1 MDKQM
6 MKNMAAKCAKKPVL
20 SKARAFL
27 LVGVNWA
34 ATGMGDGGALV
45 WESDTGK
52 WTMRFLRMVN
62 RSATAE
68 EGVDIIGPEDL
79 YDDDPDEDQFVEE
92 ETEEAADCAIMYDGP
107 GFEVRFHAHVNR
119 TGDGL
124 RIKEDFVSMEQGGSR
139 RELPV
144 VYWNSGRYPIKTDG
158 TKIPPNGHC
167 ISLPGE
173 PARQARRKLKKEQDE
188 CLNALIK
195 RYSDEQAQAVFQA
208 VKEQIMEWEP
218 DWTEEQ
224 VHKAAEMFL
233 AQNGSV

>member
-6 MKNMAAKCAKKPVL
+6 MKKIAARCAKEPGITE
-20 SKARAFL
+20 AQAFL

-68 EGVDIIGPEDL
+68 EGVDIIGLDDL
-79 YDDDPDEDQFVEE
+79 YDDPDDDQFAEE
-92 ETEEAADCAIMYDGP
+92 ETEEAADCGITYSGS
-107 GFEVRFHAHVNR
+107 GFDVRFHAHVNR

-124 RIKEDFVSMEQGGSR
+124 RVKEDFVSMEQGNSR

-144 VYWNSGRYPIKTDG
+144 VYWNSGHYPVKADG
-158 TKIPPNGHC
+158 AKIPPGGC
-167 ISLPGE
+167 RVSLPGDS
-173 PARQARRKLKKEQDE
+173 ARQARRELKQEQDE

-195 RYSDEQAQAVFQA
+195 QCSEEQAQAALQA
-208 VKEQIMEWEP
+208 VKEKIMEWEP
-218 DWTEEQ
+218 DWSEAQ
-224 VHKAAEMFL
+224 AHKAAEMFL
-233 AQNGSV
+233 AQNGNV

>member
-6 MKNMAAKCAKKPVL
+6 MKNMAAKYAKEPAL

-34 ATGMGDGGALV
+34 ATGMGDG
-45 WESDTGK
+45 
-52 WTMRFLRMVN
+52 
-62 RSATAE
+62 
-68 EGVDIIGPEDL
+68 
-79 YDDDPDEDQFVEE
+79 
-92 ETEEAADCAIMYDGP
+92 
-107 GFEVRFHAHVNR
+107 
-119 TGDGL
+119 L
-124 RIKEDFVSMEQGGSR
+124 RIKEDFVSMEQGDSR
-139 RELPV
+139 RE
-144 VYWNSGRYPIKTDG
+144 
-158 TKIPPNGHC
+158 
-167 ISLPGE
+167 
-173 PARQARRKLKKEQDE
+173 LKKEQDE

-233 AQNGSV
+233 AQKGSV